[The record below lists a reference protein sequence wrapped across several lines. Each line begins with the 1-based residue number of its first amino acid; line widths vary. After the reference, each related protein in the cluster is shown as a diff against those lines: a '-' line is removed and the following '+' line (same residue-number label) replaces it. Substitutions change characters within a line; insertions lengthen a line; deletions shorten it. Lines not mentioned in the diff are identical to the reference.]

1 MNKEYDECED
11 VRILYMNY
19 MRREWVRECE
29 KRERGGGDNKVG
41 IDRERN
47 SKCSNNVPVRNKYVN
62 K

>member
-1 MNKEYDECED
+1 MWGCENIIYELHEKR
-11 VRILYMNY
+11 VSA
-19 MRREWVRECE
+19 WVWEE
-29 KRERGGGDNKVG
+29 RERGEGDNKVG